1 VEATLDAY
9 SDWKIPCKV
18 VAIIPTADRQKSTV
32 KVRVGFDK
40 LDPRV
45 LPEMSVKVAFRET
58 AVAAGP
64 ILARAVALPKTAVQ
78 QQDGKDVVFIVRD
91 GRAERRAVTVSS
103 QRDEEVLVSAGVAA
117 GERVVVEW
125 PKGLTAG
132 TVVRETK

>member
-1 VEATLDAY
+1 
-9 SDWKIPCKV
+9 
-18 VAIIPTADRQKSTV
+18 
-32 KVRVGFDK
+32 
-40 LDPRV
+40 
-45 LPEMSVKVAFRET
+45 
-58 AVAAGP
+58 
-64 ILARAVALPKTAVQ
+64 LPKTAVQ

-132 TVVRETK
+132 AVVRETK